1 MRNNL
6 FSAVITAVITT
17 ATVITSSPF
26 VKPAQAEWDSNTL
39 AFTSDLLDNFWG
51 SFVSNLGITYYYP
64 AVYTHQVPEL
74 TPCGPVELAH
84 YCGNSNTIHLYM
96 PAMNEI
102 ASTVGDAGAYLI
114 LAHEYGHSVQQHL
127 GLLGTGIPTPTLE
140 LQADCLAG
148 AFFAASNYVGLIE
161 PGDLEEGMFTSL
173 MYGDYNYWDA
183 NHHGTPE
190 QRVQAFTTG
199 FTTPNAC
206 F

>member
-1 MRNNL
+1 MKDSVYICKIFGDLASGSTQPPGAAKR
-6 FSAVITAVITT
+6 TA
-17 ATVITSSPF
+17 
-26 VKPAQAEWDSNTL
+26 L
-39 AFTSDLLDNFWG
+39 
-51 SFVSNLGITYYYP
+51 
-64 AVYTHQVPEL
+64 
-74 TPCGPVELAH
+74 
-84 YCGNSNTIHLYM
+84 
-96 PAMNEI
+96 
-102 ASTVGDAGAYLI
+102 
-114 LAHEYGHSVQQHL
+114 VQQHL
-127 GLLGTGIPTPTLE
+127 GLLGTGIPTPALE

-183 NHHGTPE
+183 NHHGTPK